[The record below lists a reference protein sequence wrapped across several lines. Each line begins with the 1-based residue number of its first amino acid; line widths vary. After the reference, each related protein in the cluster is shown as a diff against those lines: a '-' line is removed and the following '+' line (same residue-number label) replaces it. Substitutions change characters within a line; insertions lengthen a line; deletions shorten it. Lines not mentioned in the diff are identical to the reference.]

1 MNYLKFDYLKKI
13 ETTLFENLA
22 FVLDAFASEVDSKM
36 IVKAAE
42 LSWIELSMTNSQ
54 KNRMIQV
61 IISEGVNAD
70 YKQAYSIR
78 FNIKKLISGRD
89 EVVSFSIRDYCN
101 EMNLGFDLKEFF
113 TEPCNFLI
121 ELKEYLDCVKQV
133 VETAEMRSILFDDQ
147 WVEIKPNLAPY
158 K

>member
-70 YKQAYSIR
+70 YKQAYELATKFR
-78 FNIKKLISGRD
+78 
-89 EVVSFSIRDYCN
+89 
-101 EMNLGFDLKEFF
+101 
-113 TEPCNFLI
+113 TE
-121 ELKEYLDCVKQV
+121 
-133 VETAEMRSILFDDQ
+133 S
-147 WVEIKPNLAPY
+147 
-158 K
+158 